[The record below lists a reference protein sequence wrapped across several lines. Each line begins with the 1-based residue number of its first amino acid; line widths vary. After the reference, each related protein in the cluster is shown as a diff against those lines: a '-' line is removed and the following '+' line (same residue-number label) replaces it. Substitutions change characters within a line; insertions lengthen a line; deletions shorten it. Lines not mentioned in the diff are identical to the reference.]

1 MRGRI
6 NDNDN
11 DSVIMVTREEM
22 MTFSAQMHRMAERKL
37 PFERLVVD
45 ASLALKIFQ
54 VGQFLKHLIA

>member
-1 MRGRI
+1 
-6 NDNDN
+6 
-11 DSVIMVTREEM
+11 MVTREEM

-54 VGQFLKHLIA
+54 VKLGRIQL